1 VTPEHHYSVDVAWLG
16 NRGTGTSHYRE
27 YGRQGLLTAAGKHDI
42 ETSADKTFHGDRDR
56 WNPEELLLAAL
67 AECHMLS
74 FLHVA
79 VLHGL
84 VVTAYTDAATGTMV
98 QQGEG
103 GHFTEA
109 VLHPVV
115 TVAVPEGAAIPDDAL
130 LATLHHE
137 AAVKCFIAKSVN
149 FPVLHEPRLVIA

>member
-1 VTPEHHYSVDVAWLG
+1 MTPEHHYSVDVEWLG
-16 NRGTGTSHYRE
+16 NRGTGTSHYRD

-42 ETSADKTFHGDRDR
+42 EVSADKTFHGDRDR

-84 VVTAYTDAATGTMV
+84 VVTAYTDAATGTLV
-98 QQGEG
+98 QQGDG
-103 GHFTEA
+103 GRFTSAE
-109 VLHPVV
+109 LHPVV
-115 TVAVPEGAAIPDDAL
+115 TLAVAEGAASPSEEEFAAL
-130 LATLHHE
+130 HRE
-137 AAVKCFIAKSVN
+137 AAEKCFIANSVN
-149 FPVLHEPRLVIA
+149 FPVGHSPRLVVA